1 MHWLF
6 ATATVFDVMLA
17 AGSILDRIGL
27 AVLATDESLDRSDGI
42 TAGLTTTGNR
52 HRDGAYNHTSQ
63 PESIHDFSPRTGGHT
78 VCIGNFGASARGGNP
93 P

>member
-17 AGSILDRIGL
+17 VGSILHRVGL
-27 AVLATDESLDRSDGI
+27 AVLATDESLERTDGI

-63 PESIHDFSPRTGGHT
+63 PESIHDFSPRTGST
-78 VCIGNFGASARGGNP
+78 PSV
-93 P
+93 